1 MKVKNDGMI
10 LLPTI
15 IISGMLLS
23 LALALTKIVSN
34 ELQFSTDL
42 LMAERSYFAAESGV
56 EIALLSLKE
65 HPINYVNMTQDLAN
79 TSTATILVKN
89 SEKSFSFLLEE
100 KEALRWQLGIDTNDN
115 MERDIKLVRDFEIEQ
130 TDGDFRDL
138 QWKIQC
144 ENADK
149 VTEMIQ
155 ARAQDDDDSDNIID
169 EQDTGTYDDGEATH
183 LNTTIEDFLYPLE
196 NDALCFISLTNFGE
210 DVIKGIVSTT
220 TEEGTDEK
228 TMAPAQTYIR
238 AIGKAR
244 GREKIIEFEYRK
256 KNLNPFFDFGL
267 LHKN

>member
-1 MKVKNDGMI
+1 
-10 LLPTI
+10 
-15 IISGMLLS
+15 MLLS
-23 LALALTKIVSN
+23 LALALTKIVSS

-42 LMAERSYFAAESGV
+42 LLAERSYFAAESGV

-89 SEKSFSFLLEE
+89 SEESFPFLLEA
-100 KEALRWQLGIDTNDN
+100 KEAIRWQLGIDSNPSMTP
-115 MERDIKLVRDFEIEQ
+115 EITLVRDFKIEKIE
-130 TDGDFRDL
+130 GDFHRL

-144 ENADK
+144 ENADE

-155 ARAQDDDDSDNIID
+155 SRASLDLVTKTSTGIYDNG
-169 EQDTGTYDDGEATH
+169 ETTYP
-183 LNTTIEDFLYPLE
+183 NTSIEDFLDPLE
-196 NDALCFISLTNFGE
+196 ADALCFITLTNFGDSDIIE
-210 DVIKGIVSTT
+210 GTVSTI
-220 TEEGTDEK
+220 TEEGTEEK
-228 TMAPAQTYIR
+228 TMAPAQTHIR